1 MGVDYRLAQNQAQR
15 YYTTAFH
22 LRSVT
27 FPLVKD
33 YKLLMG
39 VLQNIF
45 NSIELAM
52 GALLSYEREL
62 QLVPS
67 YYDDFQS
74 KFNTFR
80 YRCMRRNNI
89 SPDFAVAIME
99 LKEILDLQ
107 KRTPMQFQ
115 RGNRLVLT
123 DKNYQLKVISVQDID
138 SFLLKNKQF
147 LEVINHAIRLKH

>member
-1 MGVDYRLAQNQAQR
+1 MGVDYRLAQDQAQR
-15 YYTTAFH
+15 YYTAAFH

-33 YKLLMG
+33 HKLLMG
-39 VLQNIF
+39 VLQNVF
-45 NSIELAM
+45 NSIDQAI

-62 QLVPS
+62 QLVPA

-74 KFNTFR
+74 RFNTFR

-89 SPDFAVAIME
+89 SADFAVAIQE
-99 LKEILDLQ
+99 LKELLDLQ

-115 RGNRLVLT
+115 RGTRLVLA
-123 DKNYQLKVISVQDID
+123 DKNYQLKVISVQDVD